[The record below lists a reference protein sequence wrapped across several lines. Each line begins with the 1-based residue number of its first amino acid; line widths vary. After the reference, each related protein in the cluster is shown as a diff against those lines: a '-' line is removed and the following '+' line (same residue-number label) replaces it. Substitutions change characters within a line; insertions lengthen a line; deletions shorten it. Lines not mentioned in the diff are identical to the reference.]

1 MGKKLDIDIAIDAT
15 GNLNHGDKAI
25 AHIKAGAKKYC

>member
-1 MGKKLDIDIAIDAT
+1 MEELDIDIAIDAT
-15 GNLNHGDKAI
+15 GKFNHGDKAI